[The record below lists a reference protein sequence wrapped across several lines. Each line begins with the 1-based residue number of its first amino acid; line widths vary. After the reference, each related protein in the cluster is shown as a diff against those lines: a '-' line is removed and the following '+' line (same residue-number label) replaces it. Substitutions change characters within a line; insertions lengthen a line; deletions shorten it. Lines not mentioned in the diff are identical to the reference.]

1 MAMVVKNNMTAL
13 NTLNTLNKNSSAL
26 SKSLQK
32 VSSGMKI
39 NSAADDASGYA
50 ISERMRVQIRSL
62 DQANQNTQNG
72 SSMMKVAEG
81 AVSSTVEILKTL
93 KEKAVNAA
101 NDSNTDSDR
110 QTIQKEL
117 DQSIDQI
124 NDNANV
130 TFNGK
135 YLVDGSKNS
144 LGKATYTALS
154 NQNLSE
160 DTKAD
165 TKLTKLEAR
174 SGDSLEIHDTDKV
187 TVSYVQGGKTYSTTF
202 QVGDKTLQDIFAAAE
217 DIDKDNQ
224 IFATNDNAA
233 VKAAGGAQGISSASA
248 ESKAIEYLKGQ
259 LSNGDGVD
267 GNIVA
272 KSNTAANGGV
282 ANGTANILGSDGA
295 NDLAT
300 KGFKDGNGFAY
311 GAGDLYNNVINA
323 DKELAKAESAM
334 GEYDPADAT
343 KNKGTAGTLG
353 AALEKAGIAWDGKA
367 ATLDTSD
374 MEAKLKAAY
383 EVPTNAGLKEAVAA
397 YREDVADFNTAKNN
411 MSNSVKAYEDATK
424 QLAALE
430 TQNKVNTAQAS
441 ADALRG
447 ALETAMGV
455 GIDAATKI
463 DYTTVTKVDSTTGA
477 ITGTATG
484 AQDKTA
490 ANAATMKEEFAKAV
504 DMIASDVL
512 NGTLTAANGKTA
524 LKNLTGKYL
533 GGTDGQA
540 KIIQDNAF
548 DSYIDA
554 LDSVKTAK
562 TNVGTVADDLKAAQ
576 ENVVSKFTAPA
587 LMTGSNVGVNSADE
601 VVTTASGQ
609 NAITITANNA
619 GIGGQ
624 ISGLNISVS
633 DAQGNVKKSANAA
646 LDAFEE
652 TVRAQNK
659 SDDNAISLQ
668 VGAKAN
674 QSIKV
679 GLTDMRAEALGL
691 QGADGTKLNISNQ
704 AKANAAINVLDNAIQ
719 KALDQQTTI
728 GSVESRLEYTSTNL
742 TTASEN
748 VQSSESTIR
757 DADMAKEMTNYTKNN
772 VLLQAAQSMLA
783 QANQSSSNVLSL
795 LQ

>member
-1 MAMVVKNNMTAL
+1 MAMVVKNNMTAI

-144 LGKATYTALS
+144 KGNATYTVLT

-160 DTKAD
+160 NTNAT
-165 TKLTKLEAR
+165 TKLTDLCSR
-174 SGDSLEIHDTDKV
+174 SGDSLEIHATDKV
-187 TVSYVQGGKTYSTTF
+187 TVSYVQAGKTYSTTF
-202 QVGDKTLQDIFAAAE
+202 AVKDKDGNIATLQDIFNNAE
-217 DIDKDNQ
+217 DIDKDSE
-224 IFATNDNAA
+224 IFANDSNSNVMKSDGKTVADITNAQKTNKDNKADLDTKKAALDATGTTTADAKAELDTA
-233 VKAAGGAQGISSASA
+233 VKALKSAVEA
-248 ESKAIEYLKGQ
+248 YKADT
-259 LSNGDGVD
+259 N
-267 GNIVA
+267 NIA
-272 KSNTAANGGV
+272 KPLNADVSG
-282 ANGTANILGSDGA
+282 LA
-295 NDLAT
+295 NDDY
-300 KGFKDGNGFAY
+300 F
-311 GAGDLYNNVINA
+311 
-323 DKELAKAESAM
+323 
-334 GEYDPADAT
+334 
-343 KNKGTAGTLG
+343 
-353 AALEKAGIAWDGKA
+353 
-367 ATLDTSD
+367 
-374 MEAKLKAAY
+374 
-383 EVPTNAGLKEAVAA
+383 
-397 YREDVADFNTAKNN
+397 
-411 MSNSVKAYEDATK
+411 
-424 QLAALE
+424 
-430 TQNKVNTAQAS
+430 
-441 ADALRG
+441 G
-447 ALETAMGV
+447 ALEDLAKDANFATFIGQ
-455 GIDAATKI
+455 DAATNHGGKEA
-463 DYTTVTKVDSTTGA
+463 YTAVQDAFTKWNGA
-477 ITGTATG
+477 TY
-484 AQDKTA
+484 A
-490 ANAATMKEEFAKAV
+490 ANAKATDLKKAGVDAAGGVEKAQAEYDTAKKTYNDNGGKAHLLTGSQV
-504 DMIASDVL
+504 GYAASD
-512 NGTLTAANGKTA
+512 
-524 LKNLTGKYL
+524 
-533 GGTDGQA
+533 
-540 KIIQDNAF
+540 
-548 DSYIDA
+548 DA
-554 LDSVKTAK
+554 
-562 TNVGTVADDLKAAQ
+562 
-576 ENVVSKFTAPA
+576 
-587 LMTGSNVGVNSADE
+587 VN
-601 VVTTASGQ
+601 TASGQ
-609 NAITITANNA
+609 KGISITASVS

-624 ISGLNISVS
+624 ISGLNISIS
-633 DAQGNVKKSANAA
+633 DSKGNVKKSANAA

-652 TVRAQNK
+652 TIRAQNK
-659 SDDNAISLQ
+659 SEDNAISLQ

-691 QGADGTKLNISNQ
+691 QGADGTKLNISTQ
-704 AKANAAINVLDNAIQ
+704 TKANAAINVLDNAIQ

-728 GSVESRLEYTSTNL
+728 GSVESRLEYTSSNL

>member
-1 MAMVVKNNMTAL
+1 MAMVVKNNMTAI

-144 LGKATYTALS
+144 KGNATYTALS
-154 NQNLSE
+154 NQSLS
-160 DTKAD
+160 AD
-165 TKLTKLEAR
+165 TTGATKLVDLKAR
-174 SGDSLEIHDTDKV
+174 SGDSLEIHDTDKI
-187 TVSYVQGGKTYSTTF
+187 TVSYVKGGKTYSATF
-202 QVGDKTLQDIFAAAE
+202 NVKEDDGTEHTLQDIFTKMEEIDTNSKVFANASNASISKTTGVTYTAQDIQNAVDDSTGAKKTAYDSAVSAKNTQENTTKAHTDAVAAIGNYVNGTPASNTGLVKE
-217 DIDKDNQ
+217 FTDA
-224 IFATNDNAA
+224 FAAYNAVAGADALGAATIQQAGNTGAAGGQA
-233 VKAAGGAQGISSASA
+233 VKAVLDAVANDAKWNTVQNGTSA
-248 ESKAIEYLKGQ
+248 EAVALSKAYSALKAA
-259 LSNGDGVD
+259 NEKAWDTDGT
-267 GNIVA
+267 G
-272 KSNTAANGGV
+272 ANGGTKK
-282 ANGTANILGSDGA
+282 ALGDA
-295 NDLAT
+295 NDTMNNLQNAAGAT
-300 KGFKDGNGFAY
+300 
-311 GAGDLYNNVINA
+311 AGY
-323 DKELAKAESAM
+323 AEIV
-334 GEYDPADAT
+334 GEY
-343 KNKGTAGTLG
+343 L
-353 AALEKAGIAWDGKA
+353 AAKEKAD
-367 ATLDTSD
+367 S
-374 MEAKLKAAY
+374 
-383 EVPTNAGLKEAVAA
+383 
-397 YREDVADFNTAKNN
+397 
-411 MSNSVKAYEDATK
+411 MSGVK
-424 QLAALE
+424 
-430 TQNKVNTAQAS
+430 
-441 ADALRG
+441 
-447 ALETAMGV
+447 
-455 GIDAATKI
+455 
-463 DYTTVTKVDSTTGA
+463 
-477 ITGTATG
+477 
-484 AQDKTA
+484 
-490 ANAATMKEEFAKAV
+490 
-504 DMIASDVL
+504 
-512 NGTLTAANGKTA
+512 
-524 LKNLTGKYL
+524 
-533 GGTDGQA
+533 
-540 KIIQDNAF
+540 
-548 DSYIDA
+548 
-554 LDSVKTAK
+554 
-562 TNVGTVADDLKAAQ
+562 
-576 ENVVSKFTAPA
+576 
-587 LMTGSNVGVNSADE
+587 LMTGSEVGVAASGD
-601 VVTTASGQ
+601 VVNTASGG
-609 NAITITANNA
+609 NAITVTANDD

-633 DAQGNVKKSANAA
+633 DSQGNVKKSANAA

-748 VQSSESTIR
+748 VQASESTIR

>member
-1 MAMVVKNNMTAL
+1 MAMVVKNNMTAI

-135 YLVDGSKNS
+135 YLVDGSKNTI
-144 LGKATYTALS
+144 GNATYTALS
-154 NQNLSE
+154 NQSLKE
-160 DTKAD
+160 GT
-165 TKLTKLEAR
+165 TGETELTKLASR
-174 SGDSLEIHDTDKV
+174 SGDSLEIHSTDKV
-187 TVSYVQGGKTYSTTF
+187 TVSYVQAGKTHTTTF
-202 QVGDKTLQDIFAAAE
+202 QVGYKDGNTEKIHTLQDIFNAAE
-217 DIDKDNQ
+217 DIDKTND
-224 IFATNDNAA
+224 IFANQANDSVLA
-233 VKAAGGAQGISSASA
+233 AQGI
-248 ESKAIEYLKGQ
+248 
-259 LSNGDGVD
+259 
-267 GNIVA
+267 
-272 KSNTAANGGV
+272 
-282 ANGTANILGSDGA
+282 
-295 NDLAT
+295 
-300 KGFKDGNGFAY
+300 
-311 GAGDLYNNVINA
+311 
-323 DKELAKAESAM
+323 
-334 GEYDPADAT
+334 
-343 KNKGTAGTLG
+343 KGTAADTVKADVKTAMDNKTAEAEAFKKAEDKATAQGVTKDSLKALVDAYN
-353 AALEKAGIAWDGKA
+353 AANVGNEFSVNADDYDSVTAYNEAIKADGKYAA
-367 ATLDTSD
+367 ATGTEATALKAEVNKISTETAAWKTADGAYTEANRKAL
-374 MEAKLKAAY
+374 EAKLLTGST
-383 EVPTNAGLKEAVAA
+383 VG
-397 YREDVADFNTAKNN
+397 
-411 MSNSVKAYEDATK
+411 
-424 QLAALE
+424 LAAS
-430 TQNKVNTAQAS
+430 N
-441 ADALRG
+441 D
-447 ALETAMGV
+447 
-455 GIDAATKI
+455 
-463 DYTTVTKVDSTTGA
+463 TVD
-477 ITGTATG
+477 
-484 AQDKTA
+484 
-490 ANAATMKEEFAKAV
+490 
-504 DMIASDVL
+504 
-512 NGTLTAANGKTA
+512 
-524 LKNLTGKYL
+524 
-533 GGTDGQA
+533 
-540 KIIQDNAF
+540 
-548 DSYIDA
+548 
-554 LDSVKTAK
+554 
-562 TNVGTVADDLKAAQ
+562 
-576 ENVVSKFTAPA
+576 
-587 LMTGSNVGVNSADE
+587 
-601 VVTTASGQ
+601 TASGKD
-609 NAITITANNA
+609 AITITANKA
-619 GIGGQ
+619 GIDGQ
-624 ISGLNISVS
+624 ISGFNISITDS
-633 DAQGNVKKSANAA
+633 KGNVKKSANAA

-652 TVRAQNK
+652 TIRAQNK

-691 QGADGTKLNISNQ
+691 QGADGTKLNISTQ
-704 AKANAAINVLDNAIQ
+704 TKANAAINVLDNAIQ

-728 GSVESRLEYTSTNL
+728 GSVESRLEYTSSNL

-748 VQSSESTIR
+748 VQASESTIR